1 MQLPVSKDRTITGA
15 FHKNVVLKKLKA
27 HFKRCHHKT
36 GHEYL
41 RLLHGDAHAH
51 KAGIVTKFLESEKVN
66 VLSHPPFSPD
76 LGPCDY
82 LLLSNLNFN
91 LSGKR
96 CKSRNSLESAVY
108 QFLMGVPIQH
118 CNQCFQ
124 NWIDRLKRCIHAGGE
139 YFEGQKMVK

>member
-41 RLLHGDAHAH
+41 RLLHGGAHAH

-66 VLSHPPFSPD
+66 VLPHPLFHLTWLPVIISCFQTSTSICLEKD
-76 LGPCDY
+76 VSQEI
-82 LLLSNLNFN
+82 LLSL
-91 LSGKR
+91 LYIS
-96 CKSRNSLESAVY
+96 SLWVCLFSTLTGA
-108 QFLMGVPIQH
+108 FKIGLT
-118 CNQCFQ
+118 
-124 NWIDRLKRCIHAGGE
+124 A
-139 YFEGQKMVK
+139 